1 MGLRSCLIRKK
12 RHKKSWK
19 TDKKNVS
26 LQTDRYNL
34 QHRTMNF
41 NKPFQ
46 INLRLATLAIF
57 AFIPNILLAERIQSG
72 VPFDAIHIHAYI
84 VAGVFIATFV
94 LLFYNRLYS
103 YKENELNA
111 LRKSQNTRLSI
122 IMHAGKLKL
131 WVYEIETRH
140 YKMLSNT
147 GQFTGEYN
155 PIDFARFY
163 NLDDFEVMRAAVFDI
178 CENRQ
183 TSATVNMRSN
193 ADQNEV
199 RHYTIHLSISKKNDK
214 GHITQILGVQHDI
227 TDEYEKKKNNKE
239 MFMCYQTAFNTS
251 LIDFMYFDKEGTL
264 IEINDTACDTYKI
277 LDRQQL
283 LNAKP
288 NLLYGDNLF
297 NTFAQKSD
305 YTHTTAVMDIAN
317 YPFKNKPRLP
327 TFNGKFYYE
336 YIYKVVR
343 NEEGEVEGTYLAG
356 RGVTEL
362 VQSFHQRQ
370 EGAKLLRKATKNIE
384 AYIENINYAL
394 RASNLLLVNYDPKT
408 FMMEISNTIG
418 ETRIKLSQLRCV
430 LTAGEEYRHS
440 VIHAL
445 NRMDHYTKQAIELT
459 IETKLRDE
467 QGRLIHLMFSL
478 LPIYDKDGSITHYFG
493 TCKNMTDII
502 ETERLLTI
510 ETQKAREAE
519 QIKELFLTNMS
530 YEIRTPL
537 TSVLGFAGLFNTDH
551 DEADEPIFV
560 EEIKKNTD
568 DLLRLINDILYIS
581 RLDADMIEFK
591 EEEFDFAVCFDA
603 YCQMGWTNV
612 RPGIMTIIENP
623 FDHLVINGD
632 MELIGRVIENFCA
645 LSTMF
650 TFEGHVLAK
659 CTYNRGELIICI
671 EDTGGGIDKETM
683 NKIFQRF
690 VRNDEEQLCGTGL
703 NMPIAYEIIKKMG
716 GSIEMQSERGK
727 GTTVWIFLPCTASHI
742 ERKFGITT

>member
-1 MGLRSCLIRKK
+1 
-12 RHKKSWK
+12 
-19 TDKKNVS
+19 
-26 LQTDRYNL
+26 
-34 QHRTMNF
+34 MNF
-41 NKPFQ
+41 NKLFQ

-57 AFIPNILLAERIQSG
+57 AFIPSILLAGNAQQG
-72 VPFDAIHIHAYI
+72 TLFDIEHLHAYI
-84 VAGVFIATFV
+84 VAGLFIATFV

-103 YKENELNA
+103 YQENKMDV
-111 LRKSQNTRLSI
+111 LRKAQNNRLSI
-122 IMHAGKLKL
+122 IMHAGKLRL
-131 WVYEIETRH
+131 WVYETDTRH
-140 YKMLSNT
+140 YKMLSET
-147 GQFTGEYN
+147 GRFTEEYN
-155 PIDFARFY
+155 PIDFARFFDR
-163 NLDDFEVMRAAVFDI
+163 DDFEVLRAAIFDI

-183 TSATVNMRSN
+183 ETFSGEVRSN
-193 ADQNEV
+193 PSQGDV
-199 RHYTIHLSISKKNDK
+199 KHYNIFLSVNSKDEN
-214 GHITQILGVQHDI
+214 GQVTRVLGVQLDI
-227 TDEYEKKKNNKE
+227 TTEHEKKKNTKE
-239 MFMCYQTAFNTS
+239 LLMCYQTAFNAS

-305 YTHTTAVMDIAN
+305 HTHTTAIMDIAN

-343 NEEGEVEGTYLAG
+343 NKEGEVEGTYLAG

-384 AYIENINYAL
+384 TYIDNINYAL

-408 FMMEISNTIG
+408 FMLEISNTIG
-418 ETRIKLSQLRCV
+418 ETRIRLSQLRCV
-430 LTAGEEYRHS
+430 LMADKEYRHA
-440 VIHAL
+440 VIHAI
-445 NRMDHYTKQAIELT
+445 NRMDHYTKQTIELT
-459 IETKLRDE
+459 IQTKLRSEKDK
-467 QGRLIHLMFSL
+467 QIYLMFNL
-478 LPIYDKDGSITHYFG
+478 LPIYEKDGTISHYFG

-510 ETQKAREAE
+510 ETQKAQEAE
-519 QIKELFLTNMS
+519 QIKKSFLTNMS

-537 TSVLGFAGLFNTDH
+537 TSVLGFAELFEADH

-591 EEEFDFAVCFDA
+591 KEEFDFAACFDA
-603 YCQMGWTNV
+603 YCQMGWANIRHSV
-612 RPGIMTIIENP
+612 MSIIENP
-623 FDHLVINGD
+623 FEHLVINGD

-650 TFEGHVLAK
+650 TFDGHVLAK
-659 CTYNRGELIICI
+659 CTYNRGELIITI

-716 GSIEMQSERGK
+716 GTIEMQSERGK
-727 GTTVWIFLPCTASHI
+727 GTTVWIFLPCEAIQI
-742 ERKFGITT
+742 ERKFGISN